1 MRPAPSSA
9 GKFVTARNMIA
20 NRAEAP
26 KSIRMDREG
35 VVITD
40 RITRVRQGDANA
52 LAAAFDEYRPRLL
65 KTVTFRLNPRLLGR
79 IDPED
84 VLQEAYLN
92 AAQRCAH
99 VEGETEQSLF
109 IWLRLVVAQTLVDV
123 HRRHLGAEMRDA
135 GREVALRTQFSSDE
149 TTVSLA
155 HNLMAGITSP
165 SLALRRIELSERLRA
180 AIDGMDPTDREVL
193 LLRHF
198 EELTNQE
205 ISAVLGIDRK
215 AASIR
220 YFRALR
226 RLKTILEEAGG
237 FDPQAATP

>member
-1 MRPAPSSA
+1 MSGES
-9 GKFVTARNMIA
+9 
-20 NRAEAP
+20 
-26 KSIRMDREG
+26 
-35 VVITD
+35 VVRTE
-40 RITRVRQGDANA
+40 RVARVRRGDTDA

-65 KTVTFRLNPRLLGR
+65 KTATFRLNPRLLGR
-79 IDPED
+79 VDPED

-99 VEGETEQSLF
+99 VEGDTEQSLF
-109 IWLRLVVAQTLVDV
+109 IWLRLVVAQTLIDI

-135 GREVALRTQFSSDE
+135 GREVSLRAQFSSDE
-149 TTVSLA
+149 TTVTLA
-155 HNLMAGITSP
+155 HNLLANITSP

-180 AIDGMDPTDREVL
+180 AIDGMDPIDREVL

-205 ISAVLGIDRK
+205 ISAVLDLDRK

-226 RLKTILEEAGG
+226 RLKAILEETGG
-237 FDPQAATP
+237 FDSLAAMP